1 MVVIQSPSHVRLFA
15 TPRTTSRQAVLSL
28 TFFWSL
34 PKFMSFALVMP
45 SSHLILWCPLILLPS
60 IFPTIRDFSNES
72 TFYIKWPKYRNFS
85 ISPSNE
91 YSALIS
97 LKIDWFNLLVVQGTF
112 RSLLQHHSLKAS
124 IRWHSAF
131 FMVELSQPDVTTEKI
146 TALTIQT
153 FVSRVM
159 PLLFNTLSRFV
170 LAFLPRRNHLLIS
183 WLQSPLAVILEPKKR
198 KSVTASTLSPSI
210 CHEVLGP
217 DATILIFFF

>member
-1 MVVIQSPSHVRLFA
+1 M
-15 TPRTTSRQAVLSL
+15 TPWTAACQAALSFPISYCEIVSKLKLTSIEL
-28 TFFWSL
+28 
-34 PKFMSFALVMP
+34 MMP
-45 SSHLILWCPLILLPS
+45 SNHLIVCRPFLLLPT
-60 IFPTIRDFSNES
+60 IFPSIRVFCSES
-72 TFYIKWPKYRNFS
+72 ALLISWPKYRSFS

-131 FMVELSQPDVTTEKI
+131 FMVQLSQPDVTTEKI
-146 TALTIQT
+146 TSLTIQT

-217 DATILIFFF
+217 DAMILIFFL